1 MLGTKSAS
9 TMNKIIITIY
19 LSLCCLTATAA
30 LSQDINLKVVGDD
43 ANGYNVDIY
52 NGNLLIVKNTEE
64 FSLQMANLDL
74 SESAA
79 IVGWKGSKWTGN
91 GNTIRLMR
99 DSYVSEFDLNVSIRV
114 SYQVINKNVVKKSI
128 DLVQSGMPSLY
139 YPF

>member
-1 MLGTKSAS
+1 
-9 TMNKIIITIY
+9 MNKIIITIY

-74 SESAA
+74 SETAA
-79 IVGWKGSKWTGN
+79 IVGWKASKW
-91 GNTIRLMR
+91 RWKD
-99 DSYVSEFDLNVSIRV
+99 DSVNQRFLCFRV
-114 SYQVINKNVVKKSI
+114 
-128 DLVQSGMPSLY
+128 
-139 YPF
+139 